1 MTYTAGD
8 PLASKS
14 IADFLLDPNPPD
26 PSCPSIV
33 HTYTYSMVSGLQID
47 PTWLIF
53 DESTKSM
60 TFETPVYIGIYV
72 PVE

>member
-33 HTYTYSMVSGLQID
+33 HTYTYSMVSVAQID
-47 PTWLIF
+47 LTRLIF
-53 DESTKSM
+53 YETVKSI
-60 TFETPVYIGIYV
+60 TFEPPVFIAI
-72 PVE
+72 